1 LTLFGHMSIYIYK
14 GRIEKKP
21 LDCSDTYMYIYI
33 YEKNDMYVF
42 TSFEKKKKSFEGY
55 PNKGE

>member
-1 LTLFGHMSIYIYK
+1 MSIYIYK

-21 LDCSDTYMYIYI
+21 LDCSDIYM

-42 TSFEKKKKSFEGY
+42 TSFEKERKKFLKVILTKE
-55 PNKGE
+55 NK